1 MAIGIKTT
9 KCQSWT
15 AGRSRLL
22 RRINLLQHFAYW
34 ITELLHGL
42 FRSWFWGMHVQNCIN
57 KQNLSTFPVCLIYDR
72 LQSTGSFFHDKSI
85 TLGSLMD
92 DSSSSIVEL
101 SRRSPRGITEGSLGG
116 EGDRKN
122 ICLKSKAW
130 LFSLCCK
137 LSTDAVSA
145 TRTRS
150 LAHFLEA
157 ERRKSAAAANCRRNQ
172 LRISAMPN
180 NLVTSSWTN
189 TVFSCKMVG
198 LNRNQG
204 EWLNDGNG
212 NGVLGVVFML
222 VLLLP
227 LMLSGSSSSVSTVA
241 ALYLS
246 IFG

>member
-1 MAIGIKTT
+1 MLPPHLTSPSIPNQPPQSQPLPRRSSQVMAQQDDG
-9 KCQSWT
+9 WPL
-15 AGRSRLL
+15 GLRLL
-22 RRINLLQHFAYW
+22 NARVGLLGDRDFSAGS
-34 ITELLHGL
+34 ISFNTLPTG
-42 FRSWFWGMHVQNCIN
+42 S
-57 KQNLSTFPVCLIYDR
+57 LSSFTDSSDLDSE
-72 LQSTGSFFHDKSI
+72 STGSFFHDKSI

-180 NLVTSSWTN
+180 NLVTSS
-189 TVFSCKMVG
+189 
-198 LNRNQG
+198 
-204 EWLNDGNG
+204 
-212 NGVLGVVFML
+212 
-222 VLLLP
+222 
-227 LMLSGSSSSVSTVA
+227 
-241 ALYLS
+241 
-246 IFG
+246 